1 VCNFMRLRMTDSRE
15 RRLEN
20 LCEATDEN
28 TKSKAIDRAAD
39 YYLKMAGDTTAVPTG
54 AVEEL
59 MELAVE
65 QGSVTPEE
73 IADVLYTEELPVEA
87 ETSWSVGRE

>member
-1 VCNFMRLRMTDSRE
+1 MC
-15 RRLEN
+15 
-20 LCEATDEN
+20 
-28 TKSKAIDRAAD
+28 
-39 YYLKMAGDTTAVPTG
+39 GGTTARPTG

-73 IADVLYTEELPVEA
+73 IATVLTTEELSVQA
-87 ETSWSVGRE
+87 ETNWSVGQN